1 MKALNLIER
10 EVFPPWEVIAR
21 EREQLM
27 THDSKA
33 CPACRRNAEAA
44 QVILND
50 RGRNWRAARDRARQ
64 DPRSAAKS
72 APVSG
77 GAGRSALGRN
87 GLDRG
92 ISPKSAT
99 ASSSGYWR

>member
-10 EVFPPWEVIAR
+10 EVFPPWEVIAQ

-64 DPRSAAKS
+64 DPRSTAKS
-72 APVSG
+72 APG
-77 GAGRSALGRN
+77 TLGRN

-92 ISPKSAT
+92 ISEARRNGARADQGERS
-99 ASSSGYWR
+99 